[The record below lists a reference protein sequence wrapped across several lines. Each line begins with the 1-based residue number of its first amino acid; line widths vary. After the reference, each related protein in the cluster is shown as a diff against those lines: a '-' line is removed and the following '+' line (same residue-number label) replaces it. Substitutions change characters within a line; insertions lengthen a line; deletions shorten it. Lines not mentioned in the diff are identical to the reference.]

1 VDFSESWHTTDIWY
15 TYGAWLDLDIPL
27 HREAYNMYIDTGD
40 ITEEM
45 LSKLPIYNDLSE
57 IPESEEYLEFE
68 EKWQIHM

>member
-1 VDFSESWHTTDIWY
+1 
-15 TYGAWLDLDIPL
+15 
-27 HREAYNMYIDTGD
+27 
-40 ITEEM
+40 M